1 MENPVLGEW
10 LILFM
15 LILNCSRIF
24 FLKYGKI
31 DCLTI
36 LSPLSV
42 IFAVFQ
48 IFAWGADFYSVILLL
63 ICIFAF
69 FTNFRA
75 FLRFISGL
83 YVDHYSIAFKIGA
96 VFVLIFTFA
105 EAVMLVYFRPVL
117 FKAINFGAKQ
127 ERIRL
132 SGDFTNGFRKS
143 FPFEKSEAEICVI
156 SPDKSKIK
164 KNHVFVIMPDKS
176 ANLLDYKP
184 LAYKLAESGYP
195 VYLGEF
201 FARDVKWCHNIFD
214 AKYFRKAA
222 LILEKLYKTK
232 EFNNQKEFFT
242 FNMLKECDA
251 MINFV
256 QENEKRQQNDGKA
269 EPYLVIIGDWMSE
282 IAVPEIAAKK
292 SDVVLKTEI
301 LTSYK
306 EYTTPGYGFIRVTN
320 PTIASKYGLQ
330 RDAKFEEVSLL
341 AKKIIKKMPVEEL
354 SEELENSESVLEN
367 NIAEEMVK

>member
-36 LSPLSV
+36 LSPISV

-48 IFAWGADFYSVILLL
+48 IFAWGADFYSVILLV
-63 ICIFAF
+63 ICVFAF

-83 YVDHYSIAFKIGA
+83 YVDHYSVAFKIGA
-96 VFVLIFTFA
+96 FFVLIFTFA
-105 EAVMLVYFRPVL
+105 EAAMLVYFRPVL
-117 FKAINFGAKQ
+117 FKAIDFGATQ

-132 SGDFTNGFRKS
+132 TGDFTNGFRKS

-156 SPDKSKIK
+156 SPEKSKNR
-164 KNHVFVIMPDKS
+164 KNQSFIIMPDKS

-195 VYLGEF
+195 VYIGEF

-214 AKYFRKAA
+214 VKYFRKAD
-222 LILEKLYKTK
+222 LIFEKLYKSK

-251 MINFV
+251 MLNFV
-256 QENEKRQQNDGKA
+256 QENEKSQQNDEKS

-292 SDVVLKTEI
+292 SDVVLGTEI
-301 LTSYK
+301 LTGYE

-320 PTIASKYGLQ
+320 PTIASKYDLQ

-341 AKKIIKKMPVEEL
+341 AKKIIEKMPVEEIP
-354 SEELENSESVLEN
+354 EETENSEAVSEN
-367 NIAEEMVK
+367 DIAEEMEK